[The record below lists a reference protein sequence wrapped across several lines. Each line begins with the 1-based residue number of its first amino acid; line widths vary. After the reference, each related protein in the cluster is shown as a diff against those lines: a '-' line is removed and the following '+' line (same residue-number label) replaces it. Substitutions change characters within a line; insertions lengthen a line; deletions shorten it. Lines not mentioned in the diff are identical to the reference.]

1 MEVKNLKSIM
11 DNLRKPSVLKGNV
24 TFMIFM
30 IIGFFAANILKFLL
44 VDIVHIQYFM
54 KNESYIYA
62 IQLATNQ
69 VVILGGVVLIYFLIT
84 REKFKDVITI
94 KKIKGADVFYIFLIT
109 VVTRPLI
116 GLISM
121 ITSYFPVD
129 TPMAEAVSIL
139 SEMPFLAMFFVVA
152 ILPSIFEEFFMRG
165 IVANNFKRYSLFAA
179 ALFNGVLFGIFHM
192 NFEQGFFPILLGF
205 LAIYLMYYTQ
215 SIVAPMLL
223 HFFNN
228 GTSVILTYLLT
239 LLPGGL
245 STTEV
250 DTSSM
255 IASQNQN
262 VAYYI
267 LLGILAIGVVVLFG
281 WLTYL
286 LVNLI
291 KERNE
296 ERWMESNDYKK
307 LDGEKVSFKTKIVD
321 YIPFIIT
328 LIIYFYSVKG
338 QIRF

>member
-1 MEVKNLKSIM
+1 MKSIM
-11 DNLRKPSVLKGNV
+11 DNLKKPSILKGNI
-24 TFMIFM
+24 TFMVFM
-30 IIGFFAANILKFLL
+30 IIGLFTLNILRFLL
-44 VDIVHIQYFM
+44 IDLVNIQSFTR
-54 KNESYIYA
+54 NESYIYA

-69 VVILGGVVLIYFLIT
+69 IVILGGVVLIYFLVT
-84 REKFKDVITI
+84 REKFKDVIPI
-94 KKIKGADVFYIFLIT
+94 RKIKGADIFYIFLIT
-109 VVTRPLI
+109 VVTRPII
-116 GLISM
+116 GVISM
-121 ITSYFPVD
+121 ITSYFTVD

-139 SEMPFLAMFFVVA
+139 SKMPFLAMFLVVA
-152 ILPSIFEEFFMRG
+152 ILPAIFEEFFMRG

-239 LLPGGL
+239 LLPGEL
-245 STTEV
+245 SNTEV

-255 IASQNQN
+255 LVSQNQN

-307 LDGEKVSFKTKIVD
+307 LDGKRISFTKKIVD

-328 LIIYFYSVKG
+328 LIIYFYNVKD

>member
-1 MEVKNLKSIM
+1 M
-11 DNLRKPSVLKGNV
+11 DNLRKPSILKGNI

-30 IIGFFAANILKFLL
+30 IIGLFTLNILRFLL
-44 VDIVHIQYFM
+44 VDLVDIQNFTQ
-54 KNESYIYA
+54 NESYIYA

-69 VVILGGVVLIYFLIT
+69 IAILGGIVLIYFLVT
-84 REKFKDVITI
+84 RERFKDVINI

-109 VVTRPLI
+109 VVTRPII
-116 GLISM
+116 GVISM
-121 ITSYFPVD
+121 ITSYFTVD

-139 SEMPFLAMFFVVA
+139 SKMPFLAMFLVVA
-152 ILPSIFEEFFMRG
+152 ILPAIFEEFFMRG

-239 LLPGGL
+239 LLPGEL

-255 IASQNQN
+255 LVSQNQN
-262 VAYYI
+262 LAYYI

-286 LVNLI
+286 LMNLI

-307 LDGEKVSFKTKIVD
+307 LDGNKISFTRKVVD

-328 LIIYFYSVKG
+328 LIIYFYNVKD

>member
-1 MEVKNLKSIM
+1 M
-11 DNLRKPSVLKGNV
+11 DNLRKPSILKGNI

-30 IIGFFAANILKFLL
+30 IIGLFTLNILRFLL
-44 VDIVHIQYFM
+44 VDLVDIQNFTQ
-54 KNESYIYA
+54 NESYIYA

-69 VVILGGVVLIYFLIT
+69 IAILGGIVLIYFLVT
-84 REKFKDVITI
+84 RERFKDVINI

-109 VVTRPLI
+109 VVTRPII
-116 GLISM
+116 GVISM
-121 ITSYFPVD
+121 ITSYFTVD

-139 SEMPFLAMFFVVA
+139 SKMPFLAMFLVVA
-152 ILPSIFEEFFMRG
+152 ILPAIFEEFFMRG

-239 LLPGGL
+239 LLPGEL

-255 IASQNQN
+255 LVSQNKN
-262 VAYYI
+262 LAYYI

-286 LVNLI
+286 LMNLI

-307 LDGEKVSFKTKIVD
+307 LDGNKISFTRKVVD

-328 LIIYFYSVKG
+328 LIIYFYNVKD

>member
-1 MEVKNLKSIM
+1 MEVNVLKSII
-11 DNLRKPSVLKGNV
+11 DNLRKPNVLKGNIA
-24 TFMIFM
+24 FMIFM
-30 IIGFFAANILKFLL
+30 VVGFFAGNILKFLL
-44 VDIVHIQYFM
+44 IDIVHIQNFTR
-54 KNESYIYA
+54 NESYIYA
-62 IQLATNQ
+62 IQLGTNQ
-69 VVILGGVVLIYFLIT
+69 VVILGGVVLLYFLIT
-84 REKFKDVITI
+84 REKFKDVIPI

-116 GLISM
+116 GVISM
-121 ITSYFPVD
+121 ITSYFTVD
-129 TPMAEAVSIL
+129 GPMGEVMSIL
-139 SEMPFLAMFFVVA
+139 SKMPFLAMFFVVA
-152 ILPSIFEEFFMRG
+152 ILPSIFEEFLMRG

-239 LLPGGL
+239 LLPGGI
-245 STTEV
+245 STADV
-250 DTSSM
+250 DTS
-255 IASQNQN
+255 AVVVSQNHN
-262 VAYYI
+262 FAYYMLLTI
-267 LLGILAIGVVVLFG
+267 LLVGVVVLFG

-286 LVNLI
+286 LMNLI

-307 LDGEKVSFKTKIVD
+307 IDGEKIPLARKIVD

-328 LIIYFYSVKG
+328 LIIYFYSVKD

>member
-1 MEVKNLKSIM
+1 MNIKRMEVKILRSIM
-11 DNLRKPSVLKGNV
+11 DNLRKPGILKGNI
-24 TFMIFM
+24 TFMMFM
-30 IIGFFAANILKFLL
+30 IIGFFTINILRFLL
-44 VDIVHIQYFM
+44 VDLLHIQSFTQ
-54 KNESYIYA
+54 NESYIYA

-69 VVILGGVVLIYFLIT
+69 IAILGGIVLIYFLIT

-94 KKIKGADVFYIFLIT
+94 RKVKGADVFYIFLIT
-109 VVTRPLI
+109 VVTRPII
-116 GLISM
+116 GVISM
-121 ITSYFPVD
+121 VTSYFTVD

-139 SEMPFLAMFFVVA
+139 SKMPFLAMFFVVA
-152 ILPSIFEEFFMRG
+152 ILPAIFEEFFMRG

-239 LLPGGL
+239 LLPGDI
-245 STTEV
+245 STTDV

-255 IASQNQN
+255 IASQPQN
-262 VAYYI
+262 FAYYI
-267 LLGILAIGVVVLFG
+267 LLGILAIGIVVLFG

-296 ERWMESNDYKK
+296 ERWMESNDYKRI
-307 LDGEKVSFKTKIVD
+307 DGEK
-321 YIPFIIT
+321 IPFT
-328 LIIYFYSVKG
+328 
-338 QIRF
+338 R

>member
-1 MEVKNLKSIM
+1 MKVLKSII
-11 DNLRKPSVLKGNV
+11 DSLRKPSVLKGNIV
-24 TFMIFM
+24 FMIFM
-30 IIGFFAANILKFLL
+30 IIGFFTINILKFLL
-44 VDIVHIQYFM
+44 IDLGHIQYLTQ
-54 KNESYIYA
+54 NEAYIYA

-69 VVILGGVVLIYFLIT
+69 IVIIGGVVLIYFLVT
-84 REKFKDVITI
+84 REKFKDVINI
-94 KKIKGADVFYIFLIT
+94 RKIKGADIFYIFLLTI
-109 VVTRPLI
+109 VTRPLI
-116 GLISM
+116 GVISM
-121 ITSYFPVD
+121 ITSYFTVD

-139 SEMPFLAMFFVVA
+139 SKMPFLAMFFVVA
-152 ILPSIFEEFFMRG
+152 ILPAIFEEFLMRG
-165 IVANNFKRYSLFAA
+165 IVANNFKGCSLFAA
-179 ALFNGVLFGIFHM
+179 ALFNGILFGIFHV

-223 HFFNN
+223 HLFNN
-228 GTSVILTYLLT
+228 GTSVILTYLVT

-255 IASQNQN
+255 LVSKNQN
-262 VAYYI
+262 FAYY
-267 LLGILAIGVVVLFG
+267 LLMFILAAGIVALFG

-286 LVNLI
+286 LMNLI

-307 LDGEKVSFKTKIVD
+307 LEGNKVSLTRKIID
-321 YIPFIIT
+321 YAPFIVT
-328 LIIYFYSVKG
+328 LIIYFYQVKD

>member
-1 MEVKNLKSIM
+1 MLKSII
-11 DNLRKPSVLKGNV
+11 DNLRKPNVLKGNIA
-24 TFMIFM
+24 FMIFM
-30 IIGFFAANILKFLL
+30 IVGMFAGNILKFLL
-44 VDIVHIQYFM
+44 IDIMHIQNFTR
-54 KNESYIYA
+54 NESYIYA
-62 IQLATNQ
+62 IQLGTNQ
-69 VVILGGVVLIYFLIT
+69 VVILGGVVLLYFLIT
-84 REKFKDVITI
+84 REKFKDVITFR
-94 KKIKGADVFYIFLIT
+94 KIKGADIFYIFLIT

-116 GLISM
+116 GVISM
-121 ITSYFPVD
+121 VTSHFTVD
-129 TPMAEAVSIL
+129 GPMGEVMNIL
-139 SEMPFLAMFFVVA
+139 SKMPFLAMFFVVA
-152 ILPSIFEEFFMRG
+152 ILPAFFEEFLMRG
-165 IVANNFKRYSLFAA
+165 IIANNFKQRYSLFAA
-179 ALFNGVLFGIFHM
+179 ALFNGILFGIFHM

-205 LAIYLMYYTQ
+205 IAIYLMYYTQ
-215 SIVAPMLL
+215 SIIAPMLL

-239 LLPGGL
+239 LLPGDV
-245 STTEV
+245 TNADV
-250 DTSSM
+250 DTSAM
-255 IASQNQN
+255 ISSQNQN

-307 LDGEKVSFKTKIVD
+307 LDGEKVPFSRKIVD

-328 LIIYFYSVKG
+328 LIIYFYNVKD